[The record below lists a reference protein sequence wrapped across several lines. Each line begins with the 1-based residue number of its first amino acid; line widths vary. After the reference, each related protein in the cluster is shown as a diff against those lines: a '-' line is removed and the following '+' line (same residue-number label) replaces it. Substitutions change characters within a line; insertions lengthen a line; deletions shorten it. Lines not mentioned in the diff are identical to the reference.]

1 MDCKYNLIKFGF
13 FYLEG
18 RIDVWGGMSRIF
30 LSVRSFIEFYT
41 IINCLIEILIKLEGI
56 NLLVFVYL
64 VILVWVKILIVVSF
78 IFF

>member
-1 MDCKYNLIKFGF
+1 MIKFGF

-18 RIDVWGGMSRIF
+18 RIDVCGGMSRIF